1 MVRSEPPQEQEEG
14 KHGRRGAS
22 RALASS
28 AHLQAAPAGPAAA
41 LEEKG
46 AESAWCQEGEDE
58 IKIWDHGKAQ
68 VSLLAFHSLLGRNN
82 SLIPAAL
89 GTPFAPKHEFSR
101 HKPLAAPCPS
111 PRLVPPGCQR
121 LGLCKEQGKAEFQ
134 PFTSL
139 GLSPSSLSPQR

>member
-1 MVRSEPPQEQEEG
+1 MRSEPPQEQEEG

-28 AHLQAAPAGPAAA
+28 AHLQAAPARPAAA
-41 LEEKG
+41 LEGKG

-121 LGLCKEQGKAEFQ
+121 LEL
-134 PFTSL
+134 
-139 GLSPSSLSPQR
+139 